1 MNILHLSDIHF
12 GRNYACYG
20 LEDKF
25 EKKTQI
31 LEALLTCIGNIDN
44 NLKPEHIVVT
54 GDIAWH
60 GKKNEYEE
68 AIIWFEKLLKITQL
82 TGKDITFCAG
92 NHDANR
98 SYASVDVTYTDE
110 TIKEIDEIY
119 DYKNVHKMEAPF
131 FNYDWFCEKL
141 GVEPFIYPLDDE
153 VEYSYSLGYKDVK
166 FPSGKII
173 RIFAF
178 NTALLSALSTISE
191 DKMWIGQTQIREL
204 IKYGVMPADGY
215 VHFSIALLHH
225 AERFLHPNEICEY
238 DDRIATMTLLKENV
252 DLVLCGHTE
261 TGGKPVL
268 QKQVGGAM
276 LLTAG
281 ATYYSDTH
289 PNAFSMLYIPD
300 NKKDMLFQPYVYKD
314 NWKIYEYQST
324 FEKETEIKKMP
335 PLGEIREQ
343 CRLVVKAGEEK
354 YEILM
359 KFATI
364 YAYQKEGEIFIRIT
378 NEKEVLRKLNIE
390 CIGPALGGTATV
402 TVDLAPKMERNVAA
416 ILERE
421 RYFAFLDK
429 ALRIDANTEFRVES
443 ISGERILSGNSL
455 KGSVEVDSDGIEI
468 LRNLAKIELFY
479 DIRFWR
485 PDDIYELDE
494 KKIKLILELIDNGYT
509 NKFQMGQVVEVGLEQ
524 LKNMKELYVRMTRN
538 NSVYLYY
545 IGEFSCDLF
554 GKKFSLGDIS
564 ILSGEYMVD
573 LDDLKRKI
581 ETYEDGDM
589 RKIILRAKSNYKTF
603 FVTDEKKA
611 NDSLEIKMDSE
622 ILQLPPMNLNFGF
635 IKEED
640 RKTKLGEGYYPKGEI
655 NFFAKSEGFVI

>member
-20 LEDKF
+20 IEDKF

-31 LEALLTCIGNIDN
+31 LEELLTCVGNLNN

-68 AIIWFEKLLKITQL
+68 AIIWFKKLLKITKL

-98 SYASVDVTYTDE
+98 SYGSINVTYNDE
-110 TIKEIDEIY
+110 TIKEIDKIY
-119 DYKNVHKMEAPF
+119 DYKNVHKMEAAF

-141 GVEPFIYPLDDE
+141 GVEPFVYPLNGK

-166 FPSGKII
+166 CPSGKMI

-178 NTALLSALSTISE
+178 NTALLSFLSTISE

-204 IKYGVMPADGY
+204 IKYGIMPAGGGIHY
-215 VHFSIALLHH
+215 SIALLHH

-238 DDRIATMTLLKENV
+238 DDRIATMPLLKENV

-289 PNAFSMLYIPD
+289 PNAFSMLYIPED
-300 NKKDMLFQPYVYKD
+300 RKDMFFQPYVYKGS
-314 NWKIYEYQST
+314 WKIYECKST
-324 FEKETEIKKMP
+324 IEQENEIKRMP
-335 PLGEIREQ
+335 SLGEIREQ
-343 CRLVVKAGEEK
+343 CRLVIKAGKEK
-354 YEILM
+354 YEIPM
-359 KFATI
+359 KFVTV
-364 YAYQKEGEIFIRIT
+364 YYYQNKGKAFIRIT

-390 CIGPALGGTATV
+390 CKGPVSGKTATV
-402 TVDLAPKMERNVAA
+402 TVDLAPKMERNVDA

-421 RYFAFLDK
+421 RYFAFLGK
-429 ALRIDANTEFRVES
+429 ALRMNVNTEFQVES
-443 ISGERILSGNSL
+443 FSGEKILYGNSL
-455 KGSVEVDSDGIEI
+455 KGNAEVDCDGIQI
-468 LRNLAKIELFY
+468 LKNLAKIEMFY

-485 PDDIYELDE
+485 PDDIYELDD
-494 KKIKLILELIDNGYT
+494 KNIKLMLELIDNGYT
-509 NKFQMGQVVEVGLEQ
+509 NKFQIRKVIEVGLER
-524 LKNMKELYVRMTRN
+524 LEKMKELYAKMLQN
-538 NSVYLYY
+538 NSVYLRYT
-545 IGEFSCDLF
+545 GHFFCDLF
-554 GKKFSLGDIS
+554 GKKFSLGDIN
-564 ILSGEYMVD
+564 ILSGEYVVD
-573 LDDLKRKI
+573 LEDFKRKI
-581 ETYEDGDM
+581 ETFENGDM
-589 RKIILRAKSNYKTF
+589 RKIILRAKADYKTF
-603 FVTDEKKA
+603 FVTDKKKA
-611 NDSLEIKMDSE
+611 KDSLKIKMDSE
-622 ILQLPPMNLNFGF
+622 ILQLPPMNLDFGF
-635 IKEED
+635 IKE
-640 RKTKLGEGYYPKGEI
+640 K
-655 NFFAKSEGFVI
+655 AK